1 MKSKVLVLLV
11 VLLII
16 GVPAASAGS
25 AQGGQAIAIG
35 QVRYTRFSVCE
46 HPNHP
51 GVFLQY
57 YLTDGCN
64 HELFLYGSLGPGA
77 VGSSI
82 WAEGTLV
89 VGGWCKVLDV
99 TTYTL
104 CKASDPS
111 D

>member
-11 VLLII
+11 VLLIV

-25 AQGGQAIAIG
+25 VQGGQAIATG

-82 WAEGTLV
+82 WAEGSLV
-89 VGGWCKVLDV
+89 ENGSCKVLDV

-104 CKASDPS
+104 CKASSPS
-111 D
+111 N